1 MEGMEEIVQE
11 FLVESHENL
20 DQLDQDLLA
29 LERDPGSRE
38 LLSSIFRTLHTIKG
52 TSGFLA
58 LHTLEKVAHAGES
71 LLSKLR
77 DGEMTLNPTMATV
90 LLEMV
95 DAVRALLGHIEQDG
109 NEGEET
115 YSELTAKLH
124 ALLEGRSIA
133 DISVEAATSQAA
145 SSAAAAAGAAE
156 QAADAASEAAQAAA
170 EAESVVVAQHEA
182 AAEHSGEQEHH
193 SEQDDAVVA
202 AAAAQ
207 GHSAETAELIAGV
220 AAETAATVAAQ
231 TASTV
236 AAATAEAFAESAAV
250 AATMVGNPTGPT
262 DGSSAGGE
270 AHGSHGVDGMV
281 SGGGSHVATVDPA
294 KAAQQAADAQST
306 AAKAAKSSD
315 NGDKKPRSVAESSIR
330 VDVDLL
336 DSLMNLVGELVLSR
350 NQLVQRAAAS
360 EDQELQRSMH
370 RLSLV
375 ASELQEGVMKTRMQP
390 IENVWSKIPRVVRD
404 LSNQMG
410 RQIRVEM
417 EGKETELDKTILEAI
432 KDPLT
437 HLVRNSCDH
446 GIEPPDVRT
455 ANGKPAEGVLL
466 MRAFHEGGQ
475 VNIEII
481 DDGAGIN
488 TERVKD
494 KAVERGLMSREE
506 ADRLSERDAQHLIFR
521 AGFSTAEKVSNVS
534 GRGVGMDVV
543 KTNIE
548 KIGGVID
555 VSSVYGEGTT
565 TRIKI
570 PLTLAIIPALL
581 VRGKNNMF
589 AIPQVNLLE
598 LVRLDKEQA
607 AERLET
613 IQGTPVYRLR
623 GQLLPLVDLR
633 HHIGVEE
640 AESDTTFIA
649 VLRADQRQFG
659 LVVDDIEDTEEI
671 VVKPLGK
678 QLRGIDLYAGATLMG
693 DGRVALILDTNSLAA
708 HAGMINDS
716 GEAAKRAAEE
726 AAKRASA
733 DATSLLVVKL
743 SNGRRV
749 ALPLSVVERLEEF
762 AMSRVETVGQN
773 QVVQYRGVILPLLR
787 LADDY
792 GSYSEVD
799 EAQPL
804 QVVVCQH
811 RGQLFGFVVAQVLDI
826 VEDELAIRT
835 HLDTGGNLGSAVVN
849 EHVTE
854 LLNIDTALAGMLA
867 PEAEQQ
873 FGDMTSYSG
882 AYAAH

>member
-11 FLVESHENL
+11 FLIESHENL

-29 LERDPGSRE
+29 LERDPSSRE

-58 LHTLEKVAHAGES
+58 LHTLERVAHAGES

-77 DGEMTLNPTMATV
+77 DGEILLTAQIATA

-95 DAVRALLGHIEQDG
+95 DAVRALLGHIE
-109 NEGEET
+109 NEGHEGTED
-115 YSELTAKLH
+115 YAELVELLT
-124 ALLEGRSIA
+124 ALLEGRA
-133 DISVEAATSQAA
+133 PAPVGAAAPEQVTQEQVTQEQATQEQATQETQAA
-145 SSAAAAAGAAE
+145 PEHTAAE
-156 QAADAASEAAQAAA
+156 QAAPEATIEAVTEVADAQQEAA
-170 EAESVVVAQHEA
+170 
-182 AAEHSGEQEHH
+182 EQV
-193 SEQDDAVVA
+193 AVVA
-202 AAAAQ
+202 AAAA
-207 GHSAETAELIAGV
+207 ETAQL
-220 AAETAATVAAQ
+220 
-231 TASTV
+231 
-236 AAATAEAFAESAAV
+236 AESAAAAVENSAGRSSGQSASQDGTATASVPASAPTAVATATGGPSTPAPPSSDPATAAV
-250 AATMVGNPTGPT
+250 AANVAQA
-262 DGSSAGGE
+262 SA
-270 AHGSHGVDGMV
+270 AAT
-281 SGGGSHVATVDPA
+281 SGQPA
-294 KAAQQAADAQST
+294 PKAATPASKP
-306 AAKAAKSSD
+306 AAKTAGSEGEQ
-315 NGDKKPRSVAESSIR
+315 NRRSVADSSIR
-330 VDVDLL
+330 VDVNLL
-336 DSLMNLVGELVLSR
+336 DTLMNLVGELVLTR
-350 NQLVQRAAAS
+350 NQLIQRAAARQ
-360 EDQELQRSMH
+360 DQELMRSMH
-370 RLSLV
+370 RLNLV
-375 ASELQEGVMKTRMQP
+375 AGELQEGVMKTRMQP
-390 IENVWSKIPRVVRD
+390 IDNVWSKIPRVVRD

-446 GIEPPDVRT
+446 GIEPPEVRV
-455 ANGKPAEGVLL
+455 AKGKPAEGVLL
-466 MRAFHEGGQ
+466 MRAYHEGGQ

-488 TERVKD
+488 VERVKD
-494 KAVERGLMSREE
+494 KAVERGLMTRED
-506 ADRLSERDAQHLIFR
+506 ADRLSDRDAQHLIFKP
-521 AGFSTAEKVSNVS
+521 GFSTAQAVTNVS

-555 VSSVYGEGTT
+555 VSSVMGEGTT

-581 VRGKNNMF
+581 VRGDENMF

-623 GQLLPLVDLR
+623 GALLPLVDLR
-633 HHIGVEE
+633 AQLDAEE
-640 AESDTTFIA
+640 IEHETTFIA
-649 VLRADQRQFG
+649 VLKADEKQFG

-678 QLRGIDLYAGATLMG
+678 QLRGINLYAGATLMG
-693 DGRVALILDTNSLAA
+693 DGRVALILDANSLAA
-708 HAGMINDS
+708 RAGMINDS
-716 GEAAKRAAEE
+716 HEAARRAAEE
-726 AAKRASA
+726 ARLSNS

-743 SNGRRV
+743 GNGRRA
-749 ALPLSVVERLEEF
+749 ALPLKVVERLEEF
-762 AMSRVETVGQN
+762 PMSRVETVGSH

-792 GSYSEVD
+792 GSY
-799 EAQPL
+799 EAMEDNAPL

-811 RGQLFGFVVAQVLDI
+811 RGQLFGFVVSQVLDI

-854 LLNIDTALAGMLA
+854 LLNIDQALMGMLP
-867 PEAEQQ
+867 PELEN
-873 FGDMTSYSG
+873 YG
-882 AYAAH
+882 ATLADDDYVQVG

>member
-11 FLVESHENL
+11 FLIESHENL

-29 LERDPGSRE
+29 LERDPNSRE

-58 LHTLEKVAHAGES
+58 LHTLELVAHAGES

-77 DGEMTLNPTMATV
+77 DGEMALNNEIATT

-95 DAVRALLGHIEQDG
+95 DAVRALLGHIENDG
-109 NEGEET
+109 NEGTET
-115 YSELTAKLH
+115 YAELVTHLQD
-124 ALLEGRSIA
+124 LLEGRFR
-133 DISVEAATSQAA
+133 DG
-145 SSAAAAAGAAE
+145 AAAAQTAAPE
-156 QAADAASEAAQAAA
+156 SAAQPQVVASAETQETPQMTDNANETAQAAA
-170 EAESVVVAQHEA
+170 VVA
-182 AAEHSGEQEHH
+182 
-193 SEQDDAVVA
+193 
-202 AAAAQ
+202 
-207 GHSAETAELIAGV
+207 
-220 AAETAATVAAQ
+220 TAAV
-231 TASTV
+231 
-236 AAATAEAFAESAAV
+236 EAAV
-250 AATMVGNPTGPT
+250 AVAAG
-262 DGSSAGGE
+262 GSSAGAPAPAPVAVAEGPGE
-270 AHGSHGVDGMV
+270 PPAEAPAAPAPAVPSAPQEA
-281 SGGGSHVATVDPA
+281 ATAAA
-294 KAAQQAADAQST
+294 KAQTT
-306 AAKAAKSSD
+306 AAKAASESAPVKAKAK
-315 NGDKKPRSVAESSIR
+315 GDGERRSVADSSIR

-336 DSLMNLVGELVLSR
+336 DTLMNLVGELVLTR
-350 NQLVQRAAAS
+350 NQLIQRAAARQ
-360 EDQELQRSMH
+360 DQELMRSMH
-370 RLSLV
+370 RLNLV
-375 ASELQEGVMKTRMQP
+375 AGELQEGVMKTRMQP
-390 IENVWSKIPRVVRD
+390 IDNVWSKIPRVVRD
-404 LSNQMG
+404 LANQMG
-410 RQIRVEM
+410 RQIRVDM
-417 EGKETELDKTILEAI
+417 EGKDTELDKTILEAI

-446 GIEPPDVRT
+446 GIETPETRI
-455 ANGKPAEGVLL
+455 AKGKPAEGRLL

-481 DDGAGIN
+481 DDGAGIDPDKL
-488 TERVKD
+488 RD
-494 KAVERGLMSREE
+494 KAVEKQLLSREE
-506 ADRLSERDAQHLIFR
+506 ADRLSDRDAFHLIFK
-521 AGFSTAEKVSNVS
+521 AGFSTAAQVTNVS

-555 VSSVYGEGTT
+555 VSSVTGEGTT
-565 TRIKI
+565 VRIKI

-581 VRGKNNMF
+581 VRGDENMF

-607 AERLET
+607 AERLEN

-623 GQLLPLVDLR
+623 GALLPLVDLR
-633 HHIGVEE
+633 KQIGAEE
-640 AESDTTFIA
+640 IEHETTFIA
-649 VLRADQRQFG
+649 VLKADEKQFG

-678 QLRGIDLYAGATLMG
+678 QLRGINLYAGATLMG
-693 DGRVALILDTNSLAA
+693 DGRVALILDANSLAGR
-708 HAGMINDS
+708 AGMINDS

-726 AAKRASA
+726 AARRSNS

-743 SNGRRV
+743 GNGRRA
-749 ALPLSVVERLEEF
+749 ALPLKVVERLEEF
-762 AMSRVETVGQN
+762 PMARVETVGAN

-792 GSYSEVD
+792 GSY
-799 EAQPL
+799 EAMEENAPL

-811 RGQLFGFVVAQVLDI
+811 RGQLFGFVVSQVLDI

-854 LLNIDTALAGMLA
+854 LLNIDHALLGMLP
-867 PEAEQQ
+867 PELENYGQQ
-873 FGDMTSYSG
+873 FTDDE
-882 AYAAH
+882 YAGLR

>member
-1 MEGMEEIVQE
+1 MDGMEEIVQE

-29 LERDPGSRE
+29 LERDPASRE

-58 LHTLEKVAHAGES
+58 LHTLERVAHAGES

-77 DGEMTLNPTMATV
+77 DGELVLNPEMATA

-95 DAVRALLGHIEQDG
+95 DAVRSLLGHIEEDG
-109 NEGEET
+109 NEGTEQ
-115 YSELTAKLH
+115 YQELTAKLL
-124 ALLEGRSIA
+124 ALLEGRSA
-133 DISVEAATSQAA
+133 QD
-145 SSAAAAAGAAE
+145 AAAA
-156 QAADAASEAAQAAA
+156 
-170 EAESVVVAQHEA
+170 
-182 AAEHSGEQEHH
+182 
-193 SEQDDAVVA
+193 
-202 AAAAQ
+202 
-207 GHSAETAELIAGV
+207 
-220 AAETAATVAAQ
+220 
-231 TASTV
+231 
-236 AAATAEAFAESAAV
+236 
-250 AATMVGNPTGPT
+250 P
-262 DGSSAGGE
+262 E
-270 AHGSHGVDGMV
+270 AHGSTVAEVADSQEVPAAAAVTESYEESVVSNTEDGLTTTITTVAEAVESADGTSV
-281 SGGGSHVATVDPA
+281 SVTTVATEQRPA
-294 KAAQQAADAQST
+294 SDSGDAGNSATPPADGKDQARDAAKVAADAQSS
-306 AAKAAKSSD
+306 AAQAATSPAAAE
-315 NGDKKPRSVAESSIR
+315 GEKKPHRSVADSSIR

-360 EDQELQRSMH
+360 DDQELQRSMH

-390 IENVWSKIPRVVRD
+390 IENVWNKLPRVVRD
-404 LSNQMG
+404 LATSLG

-446 GIEPPDVRT
+446 GIETPEVRI
-455 ANGKPAEGVLL
+455 AKGKNPEGVLL

-488 TERVKD
+488 VDKVRD
-494 KAVERGLMSREE
+494 KAVEKGVITREE
-506 ADRLSERDAQHLIFR
+506 ADRMSDRDAQHLIFR
-521 AGFSTAEKVSNVS
+521 AGFSTADKVSNVS

-555 VSSVYGEGTT
+555 VSSVLGEGTT

-581 VRGKNNMF
+581 VRGKDNMF

-633 HHIGVEE
+633 DQLGVEKE
-640 AESDTTFIA
+640 DHDTTFIA

-693 DGRVALILDTNSLAA
+693 DGRVALILDANALAA
-708 HAGMINDS
+708 KAGMVNES
-716 GEAAKRAAEE
+716 AEAARLAAAE
-726 AAKRASA
+726 ATSVDKDS
-733 DATSLLVVKL
+733 TSLLVVKL

-749 ALPLSVVERLEEF
+749 ALPLACVERLEEF
-762 AMSRVETVGQN
+762 SMARVETVGSN

-792 GSYSEVD
+792 GSYD
-799 EAQPL
+799 ELSQADSSL
-804 QVVVCQH
+804 QVVVCH
-811 RGQLFGFVVAQVLDI
+811 HEGQLFGFVVAQVLDI
-826 VEDELAIRT
+826 VEDELAIRS

-849 EHVTE
+849 DHVTE
-854 LLNIDTALAGMLA
+854 LLNIDATLAALMPPAAAIGSAEYAGA
-867 PEAEQQ
+867 
-873 FGDMTSYSG
+873 FSG
-882 AYAAH
+882 HGY

>member
-29 LERDPGSRE
+29 LERDPTSRD

-77 DGEMTLNPTMATV
+77 DGEMTLNPAMATV

-95 DAVRALLGHIEQDG
+95 DAVRKLLENLEADG
-109 NEGEET
+109 NEGVEE
-115 YSELTAKLH
+115 YLPLRAKLH
-124 ALLEGRSIA
+124 AILEGQDAAEVVAAAQAGTLTSA
-133 DISVEAATSQAA
+133 ETGAVSTTAEPAEATEAADATEVVA
-145 SSAAAAAGAAE
+145 SAD
-156 QAADAASEAAQAAA
+156 ADAASGAESEQAPVTVETTVVTTVSQAGEASTSTATSAVAGAPATAVAEHHGNDDEQSSHDDNGDSADGSDPKSAARDAAKSAA
-170 EAESVVVAQHEA
+170 EAQ
-182 AAEHSGEQEHH
+182 
-193 SEQDDAVVA
+193 SEVA
-202 AAAAQ
+202 AAAA
-207 GHSAETAELIAGV
+207 TP
-220 AAETAATVAAQ
+220 
-231 TASTV
+231 
-236 AAATAEAFAESAAV
+236 AAAPAPGTAL
-250 AATMVGNPTGPT
+250 TKKDDGPKR
-262 DGSSAGGE
+262 SI
-270 AHGSHGVDGMV
+270 
-281 SGGGSHVATVDPA
+281 
-294 KAAQQAADAQST
+294 AD
-306 AAKAAKSSD
+306 
-315 NGDKKPRSVAESSIR
+315 SSIR

-336 DSLMNLVGELVLSR
+336 DYLMNLVGELVLSR
-350 NQLVQRAAAS
+350 NQVVQIAAQS
-360 EDQELQRSMH
+360 ENQELVRSMH

-390 IENVWSKIPRVVRD
+390 IDNVWRSIPRVVRD
-404 LSNQMG
+404 LANQLG

-446 GIEPPDVRT
+446 GIEKPDVRI
-455 ANGKPAEGVLL
+455 AKGKKPEGVLL
-466 MRAFHEGGQ
+466 MRAYHEGGQ

-481 DDGAGIN
+481 DDGAGVN
-488 TERVKD
+488 TAKVKD
-494 KAVERGLMSREE
+494 KAVERGVLTREE
-506 ADRLSERDAQHLIFR
+506 ADRMSDRDANHLIFR
-521 AGFSTAEKVSNVS
+521 AGFSTAEAVSNVS

-548 KIGGVID
+548 KIGGTID
-555 VSSVYGEGTT
+555 VTSTFGEGTT

-581 VRGKNNMF
+581 VRGQDNMF

-598 LVRLDKEQA
+598 LVRLDKQQA

-623 GQLLPLVDLR
+623 GDLLPLVDLR
-633 HHIGVEE
+633 EQIGVEPGDSE
-640 AESDTTFIA
+640 TTFIA
-649 VLRADQRQFG
+649 VLRADQKQFG

-678 QLRGIDLYAGATLMG
+678 QLRGIDLYSGATLMG
-693 DGRVALILDTNSLAA
+693 DGRVALILDTMALASQ
-708 HAGMINDS
+708 AGMVND
-716 GEAAKRAAEE
+716 GGDNNARLEE
-726 AAKRASA
+726 ARRREHS

-743 SNGRRV
+743 STGRRV

-762 AMSRVETVGQN
+762 PLSRVETVGQN

-792 GSYSEVD
+792 GSYDQIDAEK
-799 EAQPL
+799 PL
-804 QVVVCQH
+804 QVVVCQYH
-811 RGQLFGFVVAQVLDI
+811 DQLFGFVVEQVLDI
-826 VEDELAIRT
+826 VEDELSIRT
-835 HLDTGGNLGSAVVN
+835 HLDTGGNLGSAVVD

-854 LLNIDTALAGMLA
+854 LLNIDTALAAMIP
-867 PEAEQQ
+867 PESA
-873 FGDMTSYSG
+873 DDYSG
-882 AYAAH
+882 AYAGGF

>member
-1 MEGMEEIVQE
+1 MDGMEEIVQE

-29 LERDPGSRE
+29 LEREPESRE

-58 LHTLEKVAHAGES
+58 LHTLERVAHAGES

-77 DGEMTLNPTMATV
+77 DGEMVLNPEMATA

-95 DAVRALLGHIEQDG
+95 DAVRSLLGHIENDG
-109 NEGEET
+109 HEGSEE
-115 YSELTAKLH
+115 YQELTAKLH
-124 ALLEGRSIA
+124 ALLEGRSPA
-133 DISVEAATSQAA
+133 AEAAAGGVEAASVAAPAVSAVAQNEQVSEPMTESYQESVTTTTDGATTTTVSTYEESMEAADGTSVSVTTVATEQRPAEA
-145 SSAAAAAGAAE
+145 NSTETPTGGDEHSGSVDAGDVSGDSDDAKNEAVNAVKAAATAQAG
-156 QAADAASEAAQAAA
+156 AAQAA
-170 EAESVVVAQHEA
+170 
-182 AAEHSGEQEHH
+182 
-193 SEQDDAVVA
+193 
-202 AAAAQ
+202 
-207 GHSAETAELIAGV
+207 TAPAG
-220 AAETAATVAAQ
+220 
-231 TASTV
+231 
-236 AAATAEAFAESAAV
+236 
-250 AATMVGNPTGPT
+250 
-262 DGSSAGGE
+262 DGGE
-270 AHGSHGVDGMV
+270 
-281 SGGGSHVATVDPA
+281 
-294 KAAQQAADAQST
+294 K
-306 AAKAAKSSD
+306 KS
-315 NGDKKPRSVAESSIR
+315 RSVADSSIR

-360 EDQELQRSMH
+360 DDQELQRSMH

-390 IENVWSKIPRVVRD
+390 IENVWNKIPRVVRD
-404 LSNQMG
+404 LANQMG
-410 RQIRVEM
+410 RRIRVEM

-446 GIEPPDVRT
+446 GIEPPDVRI
-455 ANGKPAEGVLL
+455 AKGKNPEGVLL

-488 TERVKD
+488 PDKVRE
-494 KAVERGLMSREE
+494 KAVEKGVITREE
-506 ADRLSERDAQHLIFR
+506 ADRMSDRDAQHLIFR

-581 VRGKNNMF
+581 VRGKDNMF

-598 LVRLDKEQA
+598 LVRLDKEQM

-633 HHIGVEE
+633 DQLGVDKEE
-640 AESDTTFIA
+640 HDTTFIA

-671 VVKPLGK
+671 VVKPLGR

-693 DGRVALILDTNSLAA
+693 DGRVALILDANALAA
-708 HAGMINDS
+708 HAGMVNES
-716 GEAAKRAAEE
+716 AEAARRAAEE
-726 AAKRASA
+726 AILSNKDS
-733 DATSLLVVKL
+733 TSLLVVKL

-749 ALPLSVVERLEEF
+749 ALPLACVERLEEF
-762 AMSRVETVGQN
+762 SMSRVETVGPN

-792 GSYSEVD
+792 GSYDAMEEQDAS
-799 EAQPL
+799 L
-804 QVVVCQH
+804 QVVVCHHQGH
-811 RGQLFGFVVAQVLDI
+811 LFGFVVSQVLDI

-854 LLNIDTALAGMLA
+854 LLNIDATLAALMP
-867 PEAEQQ
+867 PEVPELLGAE
-873 FGDMTSYSG
+873 GYSG
-882 AYAAH
+882 AFSGHGY

>member
-1 MEGMEEIVQE
+1 MDGMEEIVQE

-29 LERDPGSRE
+29 LEREPESRD

-77 DGEMTLNPTMATV
+77 DGEMVLNPEMATV

-95 DAVRALLGHIEQDG
+95 DAVRSLLGHIEEDG
-109 NEGEET
+109 NEGDNE
-115 YSELTAKLH
+115 YVELTAKLH
-124 ALLEGRSIA
+124 ILLEGGSLADLGEQRSGSTAVEVGAAEATSEAVEQTAEHSIEA
-133 DISVEAATSQAA
+133 HEQSSVTTTMPDGSTSTVTTSIDEQATTSEDTAVQVTTITTEEKVTPPTGGGGDDEQQAARDAAKDAAKDAATAQTSAA
-145 SSAAAAAGAAE
+145 QSAAA
-156 QAADAASEAAQAAA
+156 
-170 EAESVVVAQHEA
+170 
-182 AAEHSGEQEHH
+182 
-193 SEQDDAVVA
+193 
-202 AAAAQ
+202 
-207 GHSAETAELIAGV
+207 
-220 AAETAATVAAQ
+220 
-231 TASTV
+231 
-236 AAATAEAFAESAAV
+236 
-250 AATMVGNPTGPT
+250 
-262 DGSSAGGE
+262 GGE
-270 AHGSHGVDGMV
+270 
-281 SGGGSHVATVDPA
+281 
-294 KAAQQAADAQST
+294 
-306 AAKAAKSSD
+306 
-315 NGDKKPRSVAESSIR
+315 DKKAQRSVADSSIR

-360 EDQELQRSMH
+360 DDQELQRSMN
-370 RLSLV
+370 RLSIV

-390 IENVWSKIPRVVRD
+390 IENVWNKIPRVVRD

-410 RQIRVEM
+410 RRIRVEM
-417 EGKETELDKTILEAI
+417 EGKQTELDKTILEAI

-446 GIEPPDVRT
+446 GIETPDVRE
-455 ANGKPAEGVLL
+455 AKGKNPEGMLL
-466 MRAFHEGGQ
+466 LRAYHEGGQ

-488 TERVKD
+488 VEKVKE
-494 KAVERGLMSREE
+494 KAVEKGVITREE
-506 ADRLSERDAQHLIFR
+506 AERMPERDAQLLIFR
-521 AGFSTAEKVSNVS
+521 AGFSTADKVSNVS

-555 VSSVYGEGTT
+555 ISSVYGEGTT

-581 VRGKNNMF
+581 VRGKDNMF

-633 HHIGVEE
+633 EHLGVEE
-640 AESDTTFIA
+640 ERESDTTFIA

-693 DGRVALILDTNSLAA
+693 DGRVALILDANALAA
-708 HAGMINDS
+708 HAGMVNES
-716 GEAAKRAAEE
+716 SEAAQRAAAE
-726 AAKRASA
+726 AAIQARKDS
-733 DATSLLVVKL
+733 TSLLVVKL

-749 ALPLSVVERLEEF
+749 ALPLACVERLEEF
-762 AMSRVETVGQN
+762 SMSRVETVGPN

-792 GSYSEVD
+792 GSYDDMDDAS
-799 EAQPL
+799 ASL
-804 QVVVCQH
+804 QVVVCH
-811 RGQLFGFVVAQVLDI
+811 HENQLFGFVVSQVLDI
-826 VEDELAIRT
+826 VEDELAIRS

-854 LLNIDTALAGMLA
+854 LLNIDATLAGLMPPELA
-867 PEAEQQ
+867 DLDSAE
-873 FGDMTSYSG
+873 SYSG
-882 AYAAH
+882 AFAGRGV